1 MSDPAKEAKNM
12 AAIYAAKQNHDAT
25 CPWKGEGKRINM
37 TPFDIERMGWEEGDV
52 IAGLTLVA
60 DSKLATGR
68 FEVHCDN
75 EPDTTS
81 QLEKQVTDLVAA
93 PLSSDDLVTA

>member
-1 MSDPAKEAKNM
+1 MEVIFNAKKH
-12 AAIYAAKQNHDAT
+12 HDAN

-37 TPFDIERMGWEEGDV
+37 TAFDIDRMGWEEGDV

-60 DSKLATGR
+60 DAKLATGR

-75 EPDTTS
+75 EPKPDMEFKDSIADFKT
-81 QLEKQVTDLVAA
+81 
-93 PLSSDDLVTA
+93 SDDLVTA